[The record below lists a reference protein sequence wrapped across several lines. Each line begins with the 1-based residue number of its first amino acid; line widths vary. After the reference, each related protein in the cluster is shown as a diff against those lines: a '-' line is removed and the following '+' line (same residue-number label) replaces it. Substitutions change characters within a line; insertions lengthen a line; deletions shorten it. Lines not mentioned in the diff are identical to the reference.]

1 MIRAKEVVAE
11 HIKAK
16 TVDIEDE
23 VHVGRILTRQ
33 CDVAYHF
40 LLKDDR
46 EVFQEGKRL
55 WIFSNDFMLPL
66 PLLREFSFTLSV
78 SAFTC
83 SKLTIKTL
91 EQGVK
96 FV

>member
-1 MIRAKEVVAE
+1 MIRAKKVVAE
-11 HIKAK
+11 HIQAK

-23 VHVGRILTRQ
+23 LHVGRILTRQ

-55 WIFSNDFMLPL
+55 WI
-66 PLLREFSFTLSV
+66 LRTILCYHFPCFGNLV
-78 SAFTC
+78 SHYQYRHFHVQ
-83 SKLTIKTL
+83 S
-91 EQGVK
+91 
-96 FV
+96 